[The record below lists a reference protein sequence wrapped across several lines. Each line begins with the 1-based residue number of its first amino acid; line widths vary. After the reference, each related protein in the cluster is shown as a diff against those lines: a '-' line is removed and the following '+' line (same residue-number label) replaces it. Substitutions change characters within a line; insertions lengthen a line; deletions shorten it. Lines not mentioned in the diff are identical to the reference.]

1 MTDQQF
7 PRSRFSWPDG
17 LTIGLI
23 TASIAFVMELT
34 LLPLLLSAI
43 QDELSLGMVELG
55 WVFNAYAIAVAVAV
69 LFCGFA
75 GDRLDKRKLFM
86 VGVTLFAVGSVLSA
100 MSTSLATLVPS
111 RVVQGLGG
119 GLFFPLVPVLLTQAN
134 AAGSGRILM
143 IWGGL
148 AGFVAAILP
157 LFGAALLSA
166 FGWSSVFL
174 CFAACAIFGLSL
186 FALGQ
191 SGQGMEAPRSQPD
204 YRKLLSIRGYW
215 VLLSYIFLTYG
226 CFSYY
231 LFHFPI
237 AWHEAGFSG
246 RTVSIHMTLAW
257 LSFSV
262 VSFLLRDRMEGRGLN
277 QSLLVAPSLLALAF
291 LIAALDRGSPP
302 LQLLSA
308 VLAGTGLAC
317 CNSPS
322 THLLLRVSPGDLRAF
337 SSCLD
342 IIFARCGSVA
352 TVTLLTLMDPFP
364 VVLAV
369 AGLSLL
375 AVFASRAFLR
385 DFSAPG
391 WQGDRRRN
399 PTD

>member
-7 PRSRFSWPDG
+7 PKHRISWPDG
-17 LTIGLI
+17 LTFGLI

-34 LLPLLLSAI
+34 LLPLVLSAI
-43 QDELSLGMVELG
+43 QDDLSLGVVELG
-55 WVFNAYAIAVAVAV
+55 WVFNSYAIAVAVAV

-75 GDRLDKRKLFM
+75 GDRFDKRRLFM
-86 VGVTLFAVGSVLSA
+86 VGVVLFAGGSVLSA
-100 MSTSLATLVPS
+100 LSGTLGTLIPS
-111 RVVQGLGG
+111 RVLQGLGG

-134 AAGSGRILM
+134 AERSGRILM

-148 AGFVAAILP
+148 AGFVAAVLPMFGGIL
-157 LFGAALLSA
+157 LTT
-166 FGWSSVFL
+166 FGWSAVFL
-174 CFAACAIFGLSL
+174 CFAACAIAGLAL

-191 SGQGMEAPRSQPD
+191 LGQVADAMRSVPD

-215 VLLSYIFLTYG
+215 VLLTYIFLTYG

-231 LFHFPI
+231 LFHYPVS
-237 AWHEAGFSG
+237 WHEAGFTNRSVSLLLT
-246 RTVSIHMTLAW
+246 TVW

-262 VSFLLRDRMEGRGLN
+262 VSFLLRDRMEGPGLN
-277 QSLLVAPSLLALAF
+277 KSLLVAPALLALAF
-291 LIAALDRGSPP
+291 VIAAFDQEGPP

-322 THLLLRVSPGDLRAF
+322 THLLLRVSPKDLRAF

-352 TVTLLTLMDPFP
+352 TITLLTVMDPFP
-364 VVLAV
+364 ALLALAV
-369 AGLSLL
+369 ISFL
-375 AVFASRAFLR
+375 AIVASHVFLR
-385 DFSAPG
+385 DFSRA
-391 WQGDRRRN
+391 
-399 PTD
+399 T